1 MPTGSG
7 EPRSIRGVRPILLLD
22 LVGLTARQIG
32 PDTPHLAA
40 LAETG
45 SMAPMQGILP
55 GLTCSAQAT
64 MLTGTSPAQHGAVA
78 NGWRLPSTGEVN
90 LWRQHNALV
99 EGEKVYET
107 ARRLDPKFTCAKLF
121 WWWNLGAAVDWSIT
135 PRPYYPADGRKI
147 PAIYAWPTD
156 FGVATEQALGS
167 FPFFDFWGPKAG
179 LPSSRWIADAALRTL
194 AEKRPSLT
202 MAYLPHLDYDH
213 QRFGP
218 TAPQSVQALR
228 DLDSIVGD
236 LVAGARSHGAEIV
249 AVSEYGIMPVDRPVH
264 LNLALRRAGLLVAR
278 QTPTGDVLD
287 VYGSRAFAMAD
298 HQVAHVYC
306 RDAEAEREARRLLE
320 SIDGVEQVLS
330 GPERTAAGLDH
341 PNAGELVCVSD
352 AHSWFTY
359 YYWDGADREPDFA
372 RTVDI
377 HRKPGYDPCEMF
389 LDPGLRFPMVRIA
402 RRLAMK
408 KLGMR
413 YAMDVIPV
421 DAGLVRGSHGRL
433 PDDPLDGPI
442 WLSSLPFEEVGG
454 VPHGGSVPMMSVK
467 SRILCAI
474 GLQEEQPDR
483 SA

>member
-1 MPTGSG
+1 MT
-7 EPRSIRGVRPILLLD
+7 
-22 LVGLTARQIG
+22 
-32 PDTPHLAA
+32 
-40 LAETG
+40 
-45 SMAPMQGILP
+45 GILP
-55 GLTCSAQAT
+55 GVTCSAQAT
-64 MLTGTSPAQHGAVA
+64 MLTGTLPAEHGAVA

-99 EGEKVYET
+99 EGEKLYEA
-107 ARRLDPKFTCAKLF
+107 ARRSDPSFTCAKLF

-156 FGVATEQALGS
+156 FGVETEQALGS

-218 TAPQSVQALR
+218 DAPRSVQALR
-228 DLDSIVGD
+228 ELDDIVGD
-236 LVAGARSHGAEIV
+236 LVAGARAHGAEIV
-249 AVSEYGIMPVDRPVH
+249 AVSEYGIRPVERH
-264 LNLALRRAGLLVAR
+264 VPINLALRRAGLLVAR
-278 QTPTGDVLD
+278 ATPTGDVLD
-287 VYGSRAFAMAD
+287 VYGSRAFAMVD

-306 RDAEAEREARRLLE
+306 RDAEAERAARGVLEALE
-320 SIDGVEQVLS
+320 GVEQVLA
-330 GPERTAAGLDH
+330 GEERAAAGLEH
-341 PNAGELVCVSD
+341 PNAGQLVCVSD
-352 AHSWFTY
+352 ARSWFSY
-359 YYWDGADREPDFA
+359 YYWEDRAAEPDFA

-377 HRKPGYDPCEMF
+377 HRKPGYDPAEMF
-389 LDPGLRFPMVRIA
+389 LDPELRFPMVRVA

-421 DAGLVRGSHGRL
+421 DGSLVRGSHGRL

-442 WLSSLPFEEVGG
+442 WLSSLPFDQVGG
-454 VPHGGSVPMMSVK
+454 QPAGGSVAMPSVK
-467 SRILCAI
+467 DRVLCAL
-474 GLQEEQPDR
+474 GLGEEQP
-483 SA
+483 AGTA